1 MFAPYD
7 EEFEALPDDAEED
20 GFAAAPSVR
29 AGSGAVGGGALVPI
43 GEQEDDFY
51 EPPPPDEEEFAPMP
65 DEQAEVEALEDG
77 KVSRPVL
84 SLLASSCS
92 LVLTPLFAA
101 QAQACGQAPEEGHPA
116 RLHAQGGRRHPYAP
130 ALLFQHRIQP

>member
-7 EEFEALPDDAEED
+7 AEEEFEALPDDAED

-29 AGSGAVGGGALVPI
+29 AGSGAVGSGALVPI

-51 EPPPPDEEEFAPMP
+51 APPPPDEEEFAPMP

-77 KVSRPVL
+77 KVRRPVL
-84 SLLASSCS
+84 LHSPLA
-92 LVLTPLFAA
+92 PL
-101 QAQACGQAPEEGHPA
+101 
-116 RLHAQGGRRHPYAP
+116 R
-130 ALLFQHRIQP
+130 